1 MAKRQGGGK
10 PSGASTKRKPPPPSR
25 AAAAEDDDA
34 DDHHHADDGNTH
46 AAYDGHQAVDFDDDD
61 DDPGS
66 PGEGDHDHDDD
77 SDPSKKLTGRRKKA
91 QQLAKRRSKPGTFEA
106 MGFDP
111 WLLRAIRRKGYSL
124 PTPIQRKAMP
134 LILQGQDVVGMART
148 GSGKTAAFVLPM
160 LQRLGKH
167 GGGGAEGGGPSPSS
181 SSSTAARAL
190 VLSPT
195 RELALQTHKLVR
207 ELTARDSDLRAAALV
222 GGDALEAQF
231 AELAARPDI
240 LVATPG
246 RLLHHLEEVRGFSLS
261 NVEYCVFDEA
271 DRLFEM
277 GFAEQVR
284 EIASKLKEGGGGGG
298 RQTLLFS
305 ATMPRSLAEFAGAG
319 LCGAP
324 QLVRLDA
331 DARLSPDLALAF
343 FSLRAEDKP
352 AALLWLAR
360 DLLAAK
366 GQSTLVFAST
376 RHHVEFL
383 HALLLREGCDAACV
397 FGAMDQAARR
407 IHVARFRARRVPILI
422 VTDVAA
428 RGIDIPLID
437 NVVNYD
443 CPPKPELF
451 VHRAGRAARAGRP
464 GAAYTFVAREELPYL
479 LDLHLFLGR
488 RIEAAPSAA
497 VVAELQEDKEEEEEE
512 GGGAGRRKHQG
523 RVGGGGPSSSSSNVG
538 IGGALGRD
546 GAASVVGSFPAA
558 ALDPAADHVRAVV
571 SGAPELSGMAS
582 TLANAYALYCR
593 TRPPASAESCRRA
606 KATLPHPLPPH
617 PLLVARLP
625 KVRATADA
633 RAEAALADF
642 AGKLRAF
649 RPSATVLEAEIARVR
664 PVVGG
669 TGAAMLT
676 EQEAARVFK
685 SNAVMARKR
694 QHHGSVIAR
703 QRERDGDAAMGL
715 VAGGGG
721 GVGGGAGASG
731 VVRALAVPS
740 ALDAG
745 EEEEQEEEDDD
756 EEDNDDGG
764 SEDDDDGGAAA
775 TKTTKERVSKR
786 RCKASAAA
794 ASAALQRGDPSV
806 MATGRY
812 RDSDFYVGHTRAEAG
827 SLNAREA
834 AGAGFVEAAERAQLE
849 AAVLDL
855 GGEDSA
861 AMAAQQRQ
869 WRWDA
874 KKRKYVR
881 GGDDGGGNGNGRGKA
896 RRLDDGGEGGGGGG
910 GSGGGGIPGGR
921 TGPGGKKKK
930 SAVEVGS
937 TYARWAKANK
947 VGGAASSSA
956 SAGDK
961 GAAYHRALGAR
972 FDPKNR
978 HRSWREAVG
987 GAAKGSGGGGGGG
1000 GRGGGGGYG
1009 RGRGGDDGDE
1019 RGDRGPARRGGE
1031 LKRPEQI
1038 AKERRS
1044 KAKLQARMKER
1055 QKSNAARAGGGK
1067 GKGGGGGRKGR
1078 R

>member
-1 MAKRQGGGK
+1 MAKGHSGGGGGGQQGGGGGGK
-10 PSGASTKRKPPPPSR
+10 KRKPPPSR
-25 AAAAEDDDA
+25 ADDADADDDYDGAEDDHP
-34 DDHHHADDGNTH
+34 HHDR
-46 AAYDGHQAVDFDDDD
+46 FDDDD
-61 DDPGS
+61 DNGS
-66 PGEGDHDHDDD
+66 DGGGGYDDHDDNHND
-77 SDPSKKLTGRRKKA
+77 SNQTKKLTGRRKKA
-91 QQLAKRRSKPGTFEA
+91 AQAAKRRSKPGTFEA
-106 MGFDP
+106 MGFEP

-167 GGGGAEGGGPSPSS
+167 GGTSDAPSS
-181 SSSTAARAL
+181 SSGARAL

-284 EIASKLKEGGGGGG
+284 EIASKLKEGGGGS

-360 DLLAAK
+360 DLLAAE

-383 HALLLREGCDAACV
+383 HALLTREGCDAACV

-464 GAAYTFVAREELPYL
+464 GAAYTFASREELPYL

-488 RIEAAPSAA
+488 KIEAAPSPSSEMAHA
-497 VVAELQEDKEEEEEE
+497 QAQEEEEKRQRGE
-512 GGGAGRRKHQG
+512 GAPKGGAAA
-523 RVGGGGPSSSSSNVG
+523 PPG

-558 ALDPAADHVRAVV
+558 ALDPAADHVRAVI

-582 TLANAYALYCR
+582 TLTNAYALYCR
-593 TRPPASAESCRRA
+593 TRPPACAESVRRA
-606 KATLPHPLPPH
+606 KTALPHPLPPH

-625 KVRATADA
+625 RVRATADA
-633 RAEAALADF
+633 RAEAELADF

-649 RPSATVLEAEIARVR
+649 RPAATVLEAEIARVR
-664 PVVGG
+664 PAMGG

-676 EQEAARVFK
+676 EQEAARVYK
-685 SNAVMARKR
+685 STAVMARKR
-694 QHHGSVIAR
+694 QLHSSVIAR
-703 QRERDGDAAMGL
+703 QRGRDGDAA
-715 VAGGGG
+715 VAGVGSGGGG
-721 GVGGGAGASG
+721 GVGGGSAA

-740 ALDAG
+740 ALDARSED
-745 EEEEQEEEDDD
+745 EEDEEDEGGSGDEEEDD
-756 EEDNDDGG
+756 
-764 SEDDDDGGAAA
+764 GAPAD
-775 TKTTKERVSKR
+775 KTNKVSKR
-786 RCKASAAA
+786 RCKANAVAAAAAA
-794 ASAALQRGDPSV
+794 ASAALQRGDPSA

-834 AGAGFVEAAERAQLE
+834 EGAGFVEAAERAQLE

-881 GGDDGGGNGNGRGKA
+881 GNDDGNGGKKKV

-910 GSGGGGIPGGR
+910 GGGGGAGGK
-921 TGPGGKKKK
+921 GGKKKK
-930 SAVEVGS
+930 SAVEVGA

-947 VGGAASSSA
+947 VGGGVGGSGSA
-956 SAGDK
+956 SGSDK
-961 GAAYHRALGAR
+961 GASYHRALAAR

-987 GAAKGSGGGGGGG
+987 GSARGKGGGGGGG
-1000 GRGGGGGYG
+1000 GRGGYGRDDDGEGGG
-1009 RGRGGDDGDE
+1009 GGS
-1019 RGDRGPARRGGE
+1019 RGPARRGGE

-1055 QKSNAARAGGGK
+1055 QKSNAARTGGGK
-1067 GKGGGGGRKGR
+1067 KKGGGGGGGKGR